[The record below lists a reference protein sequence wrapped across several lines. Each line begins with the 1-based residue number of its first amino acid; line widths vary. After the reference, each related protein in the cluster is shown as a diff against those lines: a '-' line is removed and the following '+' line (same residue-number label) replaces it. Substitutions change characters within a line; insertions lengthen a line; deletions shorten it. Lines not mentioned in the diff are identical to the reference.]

1 MSTATPR
8 NSSNGTN
15 GGHSPGKR
23 VKVIVVGAGFAGMTA
38 VIECQRRGMDV
49 ILVEKYTNSA
59 EYGDIIDFFANAGR
73 IVDAWDNGKVADRLL
88 DICITKAK
96 WMQMLKHTGEAVHRD
111 PWYLKPEHFRYQYAG
126 QRGAMWKIFRDY
138 AEELG
143 VEMHFG
149 VGVVDY
155 FETVDETGVVLA
167 DGTRITGDCVLA
179 GDGPKSLARQKVLK
193 LEDKK
198 TNSGYAI
205 FRSYFEAT
213 EEFREHP
220 LLQEYLN
227 PDEDTIKF
235 WIGPD
240 SHMLAYSWQGG
251 SKVVWVFFHPDKEDI
266 GESWSE
272 SADKSSVLNYIDSIG
287 FNDECRAIV
296 ELTPPGRV
304 IDFKLVWRDP
314 LETWLSPGSRI
325 ALIGDAAHC
334 HLPTSGQGGSQAMED
349 AATAAICLEK
359 AKGDV
364 PLALKVM
371 ERIRFNR
378 SHITHQAGMQ
388 IRDIWHQNPWEHVE
402 HDPEKIA
409 LARGDWILDFDA
421 VKTAE
426 ENFER
431 LAEDVRSGKKGTLP
445 ELSLPAGGVYDDIRN
460 K

>member
-1 MSTATPR
+1 MSTALTH
-8 NSSNGTN
+8 NSLNGTN
-15 GGHSPGKR
+15 GGHTPGKR
-23 VKVIVVGAGFAGMTA
+23 LKVIVVGAEFAGMTA
-38 VIECQRRGMDV
+38 VIECQRRGMDA

-138 AEELG
+138 AEGLG

-155 FETVDETGVVLA
+155 FETADETGVVLA
-167 DGTRITGDCVLA
+167 DGTKITGDCVLA

-304 IDFKLVWRDP
+304 IDFKL
-314 LETWLSPGSRI
+314 
-325 ALIGDAAHC
+325 
-334 HLPTSGQGGSQAMED
+334 GGSQAMED
-349 AATAAICLEK
+349 SVTAAICLEK
-359 AKGDV
+359 AEGDV

-402 HDPEKIA
+402 DDPEKIA

-431 LAEDVRSGKKGTLP
+431 LAEDVRNGKKGTLP
-445 ELSLPAGGVYDDIRN
+445 ELSLPAGSVYDDISS